1 LWFRLYLR
9 NVTNVTRR
17 NTLKLLKQSWRRS
30 ERCAALAV
38 GNRKSAR
45 ESKERRVAK
54 QATTTKELDR
64 LRKAGLRRG
73 APSP

>member
-1 LWFRLYLR
+1 
-9 NVTNVTRR
+9 V
-17 NTLKLLKQSWRRS
+17 
-30 ERCAALAV
+30 A

-73 APSP
+73 VPFL